1 MIILPNEKSVVT
13 QNAVHPLVP
22 ELIVDLAE
30 KDDNGTIVN
39 VIPKKSLFD
48 HPAAKLYP
56 MFTYTKNNDYH
67 WLSIVER
74 PVEGK
79 VVVRFTC
86 STPGKGAWFDC
97 SPEGRIMR
105 WFGEFIYE
113 YLLRTPNIDIRPY
126 GLFQCDD
133 RYLLN
138 LKTLSPFFEVIEE
151 YVTERGIIVPVFNTD
166 NLSPGQQLKPKITE
180 QYHALFGGIK
190 ARVSMRAEIDY
201 VFDQTKWLNSSGSFK
216 PARYFTVTPA
226 LDLSQYDERYAFT
239 ITEEG
244 FSNVALYPKNQAI
257 VEAWLKAIV
266 TGM

>member
-13 QNAVHPLVP
+13 HNAVHPLVP
-22 ELIVDLAE
+22 EMIVGLGENDA
-30 KDDNGTIVN
+30 DDSMINI
-39 VIPKKSLFD
+39 IPKKSLFD
-48 HPAAKLYP
+48 HPDAKLYP

-74 PVEGK
+74 SVGEE

-86 STPGKGAWFDC
+86 DVPSKGVWFDC
-97 SPEGRIMR
+97 SPEGRVMR
-105 WFGEFIYE
+105 WFGEFIYDF
-113 YLLRTPNIDIRPY
+113 LLRIPHVDIRPY
-126 GLFQCDD
+126 GLFPCDS
-133 RYLLN
+133 RQTLN

-151 YVTERGIIVPVFNTD
+151 YVAERGIIVPVFNTD
-166 NLSPGQQLKPKITE
+166 NLTPGQQLKPKITE

-190 ARVSMRAEIDY
+190 AKVSMRAEIDF
-201 VFDQTKWLNSSGSFK
+201 VFSQTKGLHSSGSFK

-226 LDLSQYDERYAFT
+226 LDLPQYDERYAIT

-244 FSNVALYPKNQAI
+244 FSNAVLYPKNQAI

>member
-30 KDDNGTIVN
+30 KDDSGTIVN

-97 SPEGRIMR
+97 S
-105 WFGEFIYE
+105 
-113 YLLRTPNIDIRPY
+113 
-126 GLFQCDD
+126 
-133 RYLLN
+133 
-138 LKTLSPFFEVIEE
+138 
-151 YVTERGIIVPVFNTD
+151 
-166 NLSPGQQLKPKITE
+166 
-180 QYHALFGGIK
+180 
-190 ARVSMRAEIDY
+190 
-201 VFDQTKWLNSSGSFK
+201 
-216 PARYFTVTPA
+216 
-226 LDLSQYDERYAFT
+226 
-239 ITEEG
+239 
-244 FSNVALYPKNQAI
+244 
-257 VEAWLKAIV
+257 
-266 TGM
+266 